1 MTRKNTDT
9 AKNVI
14 MTHDVDWPIKGPGR
28 DHILQRRDRFD
39 QQTVSRVTSDGSYNP
54 YFGIAEM
61 MEIEEKHGI
70 KSTFFFRPAYDDG
83 SPIDQYRQV
92 IRELVRNKWEVGV
105 HINNAKTPDSIRN
118 EKEAIERVAGIPIQ
132 GSRVH
137 YLRIAHEDLSLLEKA
152 GIKYDSSAIFSKDS
166 LDKRNTGYL
175 KKGKLIVFPITVMD
189 AYLFTYMHIPE
200 ERVIEHIGKAL
211 ELAPG
216 GSFVTILWHDNV
228 LKMKGGRMYS
238 KIADFLASMD
248 GVRVVRGIDAYKS
261 VRSDSG
267 LTAD

>member
-1 MTRKNTDT
+1 
-9 AKNVI
+9 

-39 QQTVSRVTSDGSYNP
+39 QLTISRVTSDESYNP
-54 YFGIAEM
+54 YFGISEM

-70 KSTFFFRPAYDDG
+70 KSTFFFRPTYDDG
-83 SPIDQYRQV
+83 SSIDQYRQV
-92 IRELVRNKWEVGV
+92 ICDLVSNKWEVGV
-105 HINNAKTPDSIRN
+105 HVNNPKSPDSIKS
-118 EKEAIERVAGIPIQ
+118 EKEAIERIAGVPIQ

-137 YLRIAHEDLSLLEKA
+137 YLRIAHKDLALLYKA
-152 GIKYDSSAIFSKDS
+152 GIKYDSSVIFSKDS
-166 LDKRNTGYL
+166 LDRRNTGYL
-175 KKGKLIVFPITVMD
+175 KGGKLIVFPITVMD

-200 ERVIEHIGKAL
+200 ERIVEQIGKAI
-211 ELAPG
+211 ELVPG

-238 KIADFLASMD
+238 KIVDFLASKD
-248 GVRVVRGIDAYKS
+248 SVRVVRGIDAYES
-261 VRSDSG
+261 VRSG